1 MLPTLSW
8 LEQQYIKGGAPE
20 QKYALVSVFGR
31 AVDMHPR
38 SSSVRATPG
47 RSLPFG
53 RQQQQRQQQQKRL
66 RRSSKASLSRQASGS
81 PKLLVVANVHLDAAG
96 DNTHRTNQLSAVG
109 AAVASELAHPLH
121 NTNSSS
127 RSSTNSSVKDN
138 GSTRRISGYSSKRSS
153 WSSPTADVWPS
164 AMAVVC
170 GDFNCFRLKRSDAD
184 NDLANMVAALAP
196 LAAAPAAAEASLSSL
211 SSQSPDGSSSGT
223 VVEATAAFSA
233 QHSGS
238 SAASHRVGQ
247 FVDAHFK
254 GAGSSSVGMGASA
267 AAVVPEDTHWFARS
281 NEDGLGHRIAATLGN
296 YEAHFGLDKK
306 DNLKLARCI
315 RLPLL
320 LVDLCLPCKALLTT
334 ASRSI

>member
-1 MLPTLSW
+1 MSRCVPLPMLPTLSW

-138 GSTRRISGYSSKRSS
+138 QCYSSKRSS

-196 LAAAPAAAEASLSSL
+196 PSSLSSP

-254 GAGSSSVGMGASA
+254 GAGNSSVGMGASA
-267 AAVVPEDTHWFARS
+267 AAAVPEDTHWFARS

>member
-138 GSTRRISGYSSKRSS
+138 QCYSSKRSS

-196 LAAAPAAAEASLSSL
+196 PSSLSSP

-320 LVDLCLPCKALLTT
+320 LVDLYLPCKALLTT